1 MKNYRYRLI
10 IFLSLILSV
19 NANAD
24 YKIERTY
31 ENGAYE
37 DVLLKNKGINGFTK
51 TSEERIDP
59 LTGKKKPLLT
69 EANFVP
75 MMQLD
80 EDKRIIK
87 ANKKKVYSISE
98 LEDLSEETKMTI
110 NKELRTADKR
120 FYFGKGNV
128 INNLLFLETANFDEK
143 TKKSKGTLVDGAYI
157 FQEKIKGTGEN
168 AYTSI
173 SKEEYEKK
181 YKGKSKDEILKALNV
196 HLKDKL
202 KIENTIKNGKL
213 YDTAGNEIFWN
224 ISVDDN
230 GEIFTEVSL
239 YEAFKNSKRQE
250 YYLSTDG
257 NIYVNDK
264 TSDKED
270 GVLYLGKKLKET
282 EEWKNYNKKI
292 NEEMNK
298 GKSLEEARKMYSKEE
313 FEKDLKKVEEASSI
327 SDEAKQKRIKEIE
340 DKLGKIDRWFKYD
353 IYISHW
359 DLSKGLDYTKINRNP
374 KYKAII
380 NEIEELYNLKAGAD
394 PKVAF
399 EKKWKGLYIKEDGH
413 GNGIYSDGKLTM
425 TEEAKYIEFRGKG
438 RVHGTIDLGKGYNIL
453 AIKEAAT
460 GDGTNIVFGPDAQLK
475 NINKLIIGTLY
486 NDDVKTSRSGRYS
499 VAFEIEKEDTDTK
512 KARNERGELI
522 HHALYNSD
530 KNMIFNDVTN
540 AAERTK
546 NRALQFM
553 VANFD
558 KDEIINLGRSL
569 EYRYLTGNETRTDIM
584 GIATDSIA
592 HEIIV
597 PTRKATAEEIAAG
610 KASSKIKGGLFNDAQ
625 EENMITIKSNEY
637 WKGKGKPVST
647 EDGENSIA
655 IVKVRNTL
663 ENLDEKYD
671 EFYKS
676 LRTSGNLGA
685 YAKTFTT
692 TNKRTLQGGTR
703 EEEALLEFKK
713 IAKQHV
719 EKNIYSRLNKFARD
733 EMQLFS
739 TIPFHNEANMLGE
752 GNMHYGGSLTN
763 RIVKKDIK
771 GNISGMYMLVSRDL
785 DYDLQG
791 GIIFGGF
798 GTKLNEGPLNASTSK
813 NDTVYL
819 GAYLNKKIGNSFRL
833 IGGMAVQNG
842 RYEVNRIVKNEY
854 QKLDFSGKGRI
865 KGIDTYT
872 GFIYSYQLPR
882 DIALRLK
889 AKLSYQFLNQGKMNE
904 TDETG
909 AGIKVNSQNFQY
921 LTGEVGLDLTKK
933 LYDYGMLS
941 QMRGGF
947 SLIQGL
953 HGYNNKDLTAYV
965 NGSTNTF
972 KIKGDKEKNNF
983 LKVSLGY
990 DVIRDSGI
998 LYGIE
1003 GAYMRSSQTDNIEVG
1018 AKIGYKW

>member
-1 MKNYRYRLI
+1 MKNYRYKLI
-10 IFLSLILSV
+10 VFLSLILSI

-37 DVLLKNKGINGFTK
+37 DVLLKSKGISGFTK

-80 EDKRIIK
+80 EDVRLIK

-98 LEDLSEETKMTI
+98 LENLSEETKMTI

-128 INNLLFLETANFDEK
+128 INDLLFLDTTKFEEK
-143 TKKSKGTLVDGAYI
+143 TKNSKGILVDGAYI
-157 FQEKIKGTGEN
+157 FQEKIKGTNEN

-173 SKEEYEKK
+173 TKEEYEKN
-181 YKGKSKDEILKALNV
+181 YKGKSKEKIVKALNV
-196 HLKDKL
+196 HLKEKL
-202 KIENTIKNGKL
+202 KIENTIKDGKL
-213 YDTAGNEIFWN
+213 YDKTGNEIFWN
-224 ISVDDN
+224 ISINDN

-239 YEAFKNSKRQE
+239 YEDFKNSKRQE
-250 YYLSTDG
+250 YFLSTNG
-257 NIYVNDK
+257 NIYINNKKSVNEK
-264 TSDKED
+264 
-270 GVLYLGKKLKET
+270 GALYLGKKLEET

-292 NEEMNK
+292 KEEMDN
-298 GKSLEEARKMYSKEE
+298 GKSREEARKIYSKEE
-313 FEKDLKKVEEASSI
+313 FEKDLKKLEEASSI
-327 SDEAKQKRIKEIE
+327 PDEVKQKRIKEIE
-340 DKLGKIDRWFKYD
+340 DKLEKIDRWFKYD
-353 IYISHW
+353 IYISNG
-359 DLSKGLDYTKINRNP
+359 DLSKGLNYDKINANP

-413 GNGIYSDGKLTM
+413 GNGIYADGKLTLI
-425 TEEAKYIEFRGKG
+425 EEAKYIEFRGKG
-438 RVHGTIDLGKGYNIL
+438 RVHGTVDLGEGFNIL

-460 GDGTNIVFGPDAQLK
+460 GDGTNIVFSADAKLK
-475 NINKLIIGTLY
+475 NVKKLIVGTMY

-499 VAFEIEKEDTDTK
+499 VAFEIEKEDTETK
-512 KARNERGELI
+512 KARNEKGELI

-530 KNMIFNDVTN
+530 KNMLFNNVTSP
-540 AAERTK
+540 AERTR

-558 KDEIINLGRSL
+558 KDEVINLGRSL
-569 EYRYLTGNETRTDIM
+569 EYRYLTESGMRTDIM

-592 HEIIV
+592 HEIVV

-610 KASSKIKGGLFNDAQ
+610 KASFKIEGGLFNDPQ
-625 EENMITIKSNEY
+625 EANLITIKSDEY
-637 WKGKGKPVST
+637 WKAKGKKSPTV
-647 EDGENSIA
+647 DGGNSIA
-655 IVKVRNTL
+655 IVKIRDSIK
-663 ENLDEKYD
+663 NLDEKYD

-676 LRTSGNLGA
+676 LKNSGKLGA

-703 EEEALLEFKK
+703 EEEALLEFTK
-713 IAKQHV
+713 IAKQYT

-739 TIPFHNEANMLGE
+739 MIPFHNEANMLGE

-798 GTKLNEGPLNASTSK
+798 GTKLNEGPLDVSTSK

-854 QKLDFSGKGRI
+854 QKLDFLGKGRI

-882 DIALRLK
+882 DIVLRLK

-909 AGIKVNSQNFQY
+909 VGIRVNSQNFQY
-921 LTGEVGLDLTKK
+921 LTGEVGVDLTKK
-933 LYDYGMLS
+933 LNDYGMLS

-947 SLIQGL
+947 SIIQGL

-965 NGSTNTF
+965 NGSTNAF

-1003 GAYMRSSQTDNIEVG
+1003 GAYMRSTETDNIEVG